1 MGFEGGVRNCCPW
14 DRREYTRDTNPNRSR
29 TTVIRK
35 LRRAVTILLLLL
47 NRTILRRNCYCIACR
62 PCITHDNNRQM
73 RWHTQQEEPHQRN
86 SAIRKEH
93 YNYKRFWTML
103 LHRGAWN
110 DDRYLLMKTDAMSR
124 DPRRQKYEWLKRDIM
139 QQRCW
144 QKYLSDMTVA
154 KKFEYPTI
162 SPIGSYLYPDT
173 GL

>member
-1 MGFEGGVRNCCPW
+1 
-14 DRREYTRDTNPNRSR
+14 
-29 TTVIRK
+29 
-35 LRRAVTILLLLL
+35 
-47 NRTILRRNCYCIACR
+47 
-62 PCITHDNNRQM
+62 
-73 RWHTQQEEPHQRN
+73 
-86 SAIRKEH
+86 
-93 YNYKRFWTML
+93 ML

-162 SPIGSYLYPDT
+162 HVSPIADWLLFIPGDYSIGEGNTLYDLRKIFVRGFSYFSLWSIQ
-173 GL
+173 